1 VVVVVLFCFRLV
13 PLALGRRL
21 GSALGLLALRVRP
34 RERRRARENLTLAFG
49 ELAPRQR
56 EELLKAT
63 AGTLGRNFFDNLSCA
78 RLAGNDEGFQ
88 DYPGDTERY
97 GDFGSQLANLAGRGR
112 GVILLTGH
120 IGSWELLGARVARL
134 LERRGCGPLA
144 VVTGTIHN
152 PPVDAMLNRRRCR
165 LGLRPLARRD
175 GIRPLFE
182 HLRRGGVA
190 ALLLDQKLSQQDP
203 PSRFFG
209 EPAPTPDGMAR
220 MARKLQVPIL
230 PVAMA
235 WDGASGRHTIQRLP
249 VLNAPS
255 PRADDRG
262 NEVRQ
267 VARLQQEAQDSLE
280 EFVRRNPEQWV
291 WFHERWATKG

>member
-1 VVVVVLFCFRLV
+1 MVVVLFCFRLV
-13 PLALGRRL
+13 PVAVGRRL
-21 GSALGLLALRVRP
+21 GSALGHLGLRVRP
-34 RERRRARENLTLAFG
+34 RERRRARENLTLAFP
-49 ELAPRQR
+49 ELDPRGR
-56 EELLKAT
+56 EELLKSI
-63 AGTLGRNFFDNLSCA
+63 AGALGRNFFDNLSCA
-78 RLAGNDEGFQ
+78 RLAGADEGFQ
-88 DYPGDTERY
+88 DYPGDTASF
-97 GDFGSQLANLAGRGR
+97 GDFGAQLANLASPGR

-152 PPVDAMLNRRRCR
+152 PPVDAMLNRRRRR
-165 LGLRPLARRD
+165 LGLRPLARRE
-175 GIRPLFE
+175 GLRPIFE
-182 HLRRGGVA
+182 HLRQGGIA

-203 PSRFFG
+203 AARFFG

-220 MARKLQVPIL
+220 MALKLQVPIL

-235 WDGASGRHTIQRLP
+235 WDETSGRHTIQRLP
-249 VLNAPS
+249 VLNASS
-255 PRADDRG
+255 PRADDQVD
-262 NEVRQ
+262 EARQ
-267 VARLQQEAQDSLE
+267 LARLQQEAQDALE